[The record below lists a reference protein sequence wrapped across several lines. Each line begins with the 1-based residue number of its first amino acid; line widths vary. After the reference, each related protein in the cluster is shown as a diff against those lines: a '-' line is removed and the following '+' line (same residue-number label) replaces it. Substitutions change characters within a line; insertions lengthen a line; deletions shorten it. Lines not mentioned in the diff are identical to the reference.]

1 MLDFQQR
8 QQSFCVGINYHKS
21 ETNNSILIKRTF
33 IKRILNYLS
42 NAVNEM
48 LLKISV
54 LIAFGDREIKLT
66 ILSFY
71 TAEELNK

>member
-1 MLDFQQR
+1 
-8 QQSFCVGINYHKS
+8 
-21 ETNNSILIKRTF
+21 
-33 IKRILNYLS
+33 
-42 NAVNEM
+42 M

-71 TAEELNK
+71 MAEELNK